1 MGIRTICFKI
11 SFFIIILST
20 QWISGQQ
27 NIASTKES
35 DMLRARAYQI
45 SALEQ
50 YNNGNYDRALDYCIE
65 IEKFL
70 DTVDPEVEA
79 IRIKSY
85 YAIGDFSKAKIS
97 MDLFLRLS
105 ENKELTEEML
115 PYIVLIDDKIREE
128 DELFQFA
135 KNEKSVERFN
145 EYIQKY
151 PNGRFLHEA
160 NQLLEIQYEV
170 DAWELAQQTATISG
184 YFDYISAYPKGTHAA
199 TAREAIAALDY
210 EAYTEAATENTQV
223 SLNYYLDTYPKGE
236 YRSDIEEKLTRR
248 IEYDIYMHAKKTDN
262 LDDYITYV
270 EQYPEGIYTAVAN
283 EEIEEALYNFGNAAY
298 DVKNYGRAK
307 LYFDRY
313 VTRFPN
319 GLFIVDVQKKLKKC
333 NRKAN

>member
-1 MGIRTICFKI
+1 MGLKIIRFKV
-11 SFFIIILST
+11 SFLIVMLSA
-20 QWISGQQ
+20 QGIFSQQ
-27 NIASTKES
+27 NITSTAEG
-35 DMLRARAYQI
+35 DMLRAKAYQI
-45 SALEQ
+45 SAMEQ
-50 YNNGNYDRALDYCIE
+50 YNKGNYEKALDYCVE

-85 YAIGDFSKAKIS
+85 YAIGDFPKAKIS

-105 ENKELTEEML
+105 KNNELTEQML

-128 DELFQFA
+128 NDLFQFA

-184 YFDYISAYPKGTHAA
+184 YFDYVSAFPQGTHAA

-236 YRSDIEEKLTRR
+236 YRTDIEEKLTRR

-262 LDDYITYV
+262 LDDYIAYV
-270 EQYPEGIYTAVAN
+270 EQYPEGIYTGVAN
-283 EEIEEALYNFGNAAY
+283 EEIEEALYNFGNTAY
-298 DVKNYGRAK
+298 ATKNFSRAK

-313 VTRFPN
+313 QLRFPN

-333 NRKAN
+333 NRKVD